1 MLPQPL
7 SSMLTRGILFF
18 SLILLSGCS
27 GPAGDPAN
35 GKRWYMMHNC
45 SSCHGPNG
53 NDGRAVNIAG
63 IKMSFGSFVRKLRTT
78 DAPIM
83 PAYPE
88 SKISE
93 QDAADIYAYLKSSVP
108 KKTL

>member
-1 MLPQPL
+1 
-7 SSMLTRGILFF
+7 MLTRGVIFF
-18 SLILLSGCS
+18 SLICLSGC
-27 GPAGDPAN
+27 GTPEGDSAN
-35 GKRWYMMHNC
+35 GKRWYMMHHC
-45 SSCHGPNG
+45 SSCHGLNG

-63 IKMSFGSFVRKLRTT
+63 IEMSFGSFVRKLRTT

-93 QDAADIYAYLKSSVP
+93 QDAADIYAYLKSSLP
-108 KKTL
+108 KTTQ